1 MSDFGLIRPFAIDN
15 GELEGMTP
23 QQIFVLGYE
32 LAQLDHLIDK
42 CKYGFT
48 KMFHAANIER
58 LELKLKSCD
67 RGWEIRWMDSDQS
80 EEWVMLS
87 VTTKR

>member
-1 MSDFGLIRPFAIDN
+1 MSDFGLIRSFGIDD
-15 GELEGMTP
+15 GELEGLTP

-32 LAQLDHLIDK
+32 LAELDRLIDK

-48 KMFHAANIER
+48 KLFHAANVDRITT
-58 LELKLKSCD
+58 KLQQSG

-80 EEWVMLS
+80 EDWVMLS
-87 VTTKR
+87 VATKR